1 MPQFTLETIE
11 DHYTYYVQLMGIPED
26 VFWHAPFSF
35 LERIVEN
42 KTAYDAWH
50 ASVLQ
55 YERER
60 NGG

>member
-26 VFWHAPFSF
+26 VFWHAPFPF

-60 NGG
+60 YGG